1 MPSRMEVF
9 RRMFSDRGVATADV
23 TTLQAHAQVNPG
35 HAKLQTLFASSRV
48 RFHIPD
54 EPEMGANRHIRSLR
68 LPEAVR
74 RLLRPN
80 T

>member
-1 MPSRMEVF
+1 MEVLC
-9 RRMFSDRGVATADV
+9 RMFSHRRVAAADV
-23 TTLQAHAQVNPG
+23 TALQAHAQVNPG

-48 RFHIPD
+48 RFHILD
-54 EPEMGANRHIRSLR
+54 EPEMGANWHNRSLR

-74 RLLRPN
+74 RLLRRN